1 MNIIATI
8 GPKTIDK
15 WILKELIESG
25 VDIIRLNCSHFN
37 KDDFEKVIKN
47 SKDLKSNLH
56 ILIDL
61 SGKKVRVSKSLKYIY
76 KVYNNQE
83 IYFCGEDFYNSI
95 SFKELKE
102 RKYIPLNIKSRTIEK
117 SNISSISMKDNTM
130 NFEIISVKDGIIKAR
145 VIKGGI
151 IREGKGCNLSG
162 LVEEKNYL
170 SKRDVENISFAID
183 NNADI
188 ICQSFVESSNDIILI
203 KNIIKDKKDNFKIWA
218 KVETVKGIEN
228 IVDILNEVDTV
239 IIGRG
244 DLVPEAGILDAVSL
258 QIDAIKK
265 IKENNKKVIIA
276 THLLN
281 SMKNGH
287 LATLPEIESIY
298 NFINIGVDG
307 FLLAGETSIG
317 KVPIQT
323 VKFLKSAIEH
333 YKKTDNNEEI

>member
-15 WILKELIESG
+15 WILKELIEGG

-37 KDDFEKVIKN
+37 KDEFEKVIGN
-47 SKDLKSNLH
+47 SRDLKRNLH

-61 SGKKVRVSKSLKYIY
+61 SGKKIRVSKSLKYIY

-83 IYFCGEDFYNSI
+83 IYFCGEDFYSSI
-95 SFKELKE
+95 SFRDMKE
-102 RKYIPLNIKSRTIEK
+102 RRYVPLNIEKKLIERSDIK
-117 SNISSISMKDNTM
+117 TISMKDNTM
-130 NFEIISVKDGIIKAR
+130 NFEVISVNDGVIKAR

-151 IREGKGCNLSG
+151 IREGKGCNIPG
-162 LVEEKNYL
+162 LIEEKNYIR
-170 SKRDVENISFAID
+170 KNDVENINFALQND
-183 NNADI
+183 TDI
-188 ICQSFVESSNDIILI
+188 ICQSFVESSDDIKLI
-203 KNIIKDKKDNFKIWA
+203 KDIIKDKKNKFKIWA

-228 IVDILNEVDTV
+228 INEILNEVDTV

-244 DLVPEAGILDAVSL
+244 DLVPEAGILEAVRL
-258 QIDAIKK
+258 QDKAIKI
-265 IKENNKKVIIA
+265 IKENNKRVIIA

-298 NFINIGVDG
+298 NFINLGVDG

-317 KVPIQT
+317 KVPIRT
-323 VKFLKSAIEH
+323 VKFLKSAIEYYN
-333 YKKTDNNEEI
+333 YKDMRG